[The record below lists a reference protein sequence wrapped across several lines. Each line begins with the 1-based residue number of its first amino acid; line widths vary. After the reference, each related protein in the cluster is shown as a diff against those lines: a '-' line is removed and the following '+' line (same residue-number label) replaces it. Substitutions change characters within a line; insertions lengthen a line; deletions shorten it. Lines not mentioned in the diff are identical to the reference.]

1 MAGCDKHNEGG
12 CMKSYRVEKESG
24 GLAAQI
30 ERLQREIAELRE
42 AAQAVVETPNRES
55 IDRLRSIL

>member
-1 MAGCDKHNEGG
+1 
-12 CMKSYRVEKESG
+12 MKKYRVEKESG